1 VANDGNMTYPGKP
14 SWPADR
20 IQRTL
25 RANEALKELL
35 RAQRVYLA
43 SREQLDIPVR
53 PEAIRRLV
61 ELGLKAKGK

>member
-1 VANDGNMTYPGKP
+1 MTYRGKP

-35 RAQRVYLA
+35 RAQRVFLA
-43 SREQLDIPVR
+43 SREQSDIPVR

-61 ELGLKAKGK
+61 EIGLKAKK

>member
-1 VANDGNMTYPGKP
+1 MANDGNMTYPGKP

-53 PEAIRRLV
+53 PKAIRRV
-61 ELGLKAKGK
+61 GLKAKGK